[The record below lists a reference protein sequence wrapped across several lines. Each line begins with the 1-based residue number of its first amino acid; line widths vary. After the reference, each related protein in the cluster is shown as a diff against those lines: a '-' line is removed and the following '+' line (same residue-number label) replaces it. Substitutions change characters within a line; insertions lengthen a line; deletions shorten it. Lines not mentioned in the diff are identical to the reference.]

1 MRLPCVFRLRF
12 KIDYKLQCIFIEK
25 KHFFVTKKTEQID
38 NLGIVVS
45 GYVKNMLEFYEITL
59 R

>member
-1 MRLPCVFRLRF
+1 MYFYR
-12 KIDYKLQCIFIEK
+12 K